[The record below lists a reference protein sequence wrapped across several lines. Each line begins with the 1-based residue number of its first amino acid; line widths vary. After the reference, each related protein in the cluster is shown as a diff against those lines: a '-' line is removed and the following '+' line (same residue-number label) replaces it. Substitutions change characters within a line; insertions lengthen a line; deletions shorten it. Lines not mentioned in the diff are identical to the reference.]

1 MSSLVQM
8 SSLDVSELCRNIN
21 CQRYILNTW
30 PETLITKQQLFLL
43 FLKDETADWAALF
56 FLNQNK
62 SRRVVNKPLHD

>member
-56 FLNQNK
+56 CLNQNK